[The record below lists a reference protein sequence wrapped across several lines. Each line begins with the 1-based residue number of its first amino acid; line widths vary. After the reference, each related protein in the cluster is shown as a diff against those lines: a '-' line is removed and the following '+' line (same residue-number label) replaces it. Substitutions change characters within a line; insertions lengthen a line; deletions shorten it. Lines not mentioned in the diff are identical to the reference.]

1 MHSIKDFIREASDL
15 SVEDRAII
23 IDSLLRTLNKP
34 DPDIDRAWSEDARRR
49 LDEMRSGR
57 IRPVP
62 GDEVFSRIKNFPK
75 G

>member
-15 SVEDRAII
+15 SVEDRAMI